1 MLKFLAGRADG
12 DDMEPLDSRSL
23 GEALPPPRTE
33 TAGFAAPPSAPHA
46 EPKSA
51 ARRRSEPKSAARRRS
66 EAVAV
71 PSLLRML
78 PWRVAGAVALSLAFG
93 LIGWEIRRVVD
104 DQPWSDPIMFWSIAA
119 GIVAGACV
127 LGWTW
132 SSVENARRLV
142 GPASGRELPD
152 PRHAVATWIVP
163 FSFVGL
169 AIAVVAYLG
178 ERVSRSADD
187 TVSSVPLAVAVIALL
202 LAIPMTYRPLHYL
215 SGVVRQVGGYSAK
228 LAQWMW
234 VPVVLAVVGIVSIV
248 ALRIGGAVS
257 EPGGSGLVDTT
268 TQWAPLWAVGVVA
281 IAPCVIVILL
291 AWRAA
296 SSVEEAIVLAADRRR
311 RSPLAVAAGAPAP
324 ISRFA
329 SSIRTNVTR
338 APHPAKAA
346 NRGRVRLIPGDD
358 LLRLGIVT
366 LLAGLALL
374 TIVGAAVMFLFW
386 REASGGVLLP
396 SQRERAWDS
405 FSALHAG
412 ARFVGFSL
420 IALVTIWTFVAVA
433 NVRMASGRRR
443 NPFIA
448 AAAWP
453 IAAAGFWVLADRLV
467 EDQPAST
474 IIVGFAAQAALLYL
488 PFLLLERAAD
498 AVDARRIPLRIT
510 YMFGVVLLVYVQAL
524 GGLSTIEET
533 ADTTQ
538 LGRLAGFLALGAM
551 IQLLST
557 LAVTDACQ
565 VIETAT
571 EREAVSHNALVEQ
584 REAIAQRAGTNP
596 PQRITSS
603 SAPPSTPVPTGSP

>member
-1 MLKFLAGRADG
+1 
-12 DDMEPLDSRSL
+12 MEPVDSRPL
-23 GEALPPPRTE
+23 GEALPPPPAHGAGAVASSVAPSVE
-33 TAGFAAPPSAPHA
+33 T
-46 EPKSA
+46 KDA
-51 ARRRSEPKSAARRRS
+51 ARRRAG
-66 EAVAV
+66 AVAV
-71 PSLLRML
+71 PSVLPML
-78 PWRVAGAVALSLAFG
+78 PWRVAGAIALSIAFG
-93 LIGWEIRRVVD
+93 LIGWEIRGVVD
-104 DQPWSDPIMFWSIAA
+104 DRPWSDPVMYWSIVA

-163 FSFVGL
+163 FAFVGV
-169 AIAVVAYLG
+169 AVTVVAYLG
-178 ERVSRSADD
+178 DRVSLNADD
-187 TVSSVPLAVAVIALL
+187 TVSSAPLAVAVIALL

-215 SGVVRQVGGYSAK
+215 SGVVRQVGGHSAK

-234 VPVVLAVVGIVSIV
+234 VPVALAVVGVASIV
-248 ALRIGGAVS
+248 ALRVGGAVFES
-257 EPGGSGLVDTT
+257 GEPGAVDTA
-268 TQWAPLWAVGVVA
+268 TQWAPLWVIGVVV

-324 ISRFA
+324 VSRSA
-329 SSIRTNVTR
+329 SASRSKQTR
-338 APHPAKAA
+338 GLRPSKVAT
-346 NRGRVRLIPGDD
+346 RGPVRLIPGDD

-386 REASGGVLLP
+386 REASDGLLLP
-396 SQRERAWDS
+396 SERERAWDS
-405 FSALHAG
+405 FSTLHAA
-412 ARFVGFSL
+412 ARFVGLSL
-420 IALVTIWTFVAVA
+420 IALVTIWTFVAVV

-443 NPFIA
+443 NPFVA

-453 IAAAGFWVLADRLV
+453 IAAAGFWLLADRLV
-467 EDQPAST
+467 EDQPAGVV
-474 IIVGFAAQAALLYL
+474 IAGFAAQAVLLYL

-498 AVDARRIPLRIT
+498 AVEARRTPLRIT
-510 YMFGVVLLVYVQAL
+510 YVFGVVLLVYVQAL

-533 ADTTQ
+533 TDPTR

-557 LAVTDACQ
+557 LAVTEACR

-571 EREAVSHNALVEQ
+571 DREAASHNALVEQ

-596 PQRITSS
+596 PERVASS
-603 SAPPSTPVPTGSP
+603 PSVVPAPSTVPTVSP